1 MRIPPTRHHRCC
13 HNHAGPRSPSSFSFC
28 FSRRRLFAFQPMKP
42 FRYRP
47 KLVLAPASVDSSRYV
62 ISIPSRYTAVGRIPI
77 KGGAMV
83 DRERAAFSSLVG
95 SSAVLLLCQ
104 NIKNKKRVVR
114 LAVGS
119 LPPPAFFL
127 RCETLTTLSL
137 TSLATSAASQS
148 WVRTS
153 TKQSPNTTKLYYAD
167 NRASAMGVGAS
178 LRTGTLQKTGGT
190 KSANMTRRAPKPE
203 RTPKAIHAIM
213 LTSIIT

>member
-1 MRIPPTRHHRCC
+1 MQVELRETTPKTSCGGYSTRETKMIYLRRQVQVRIPRTRHHRCW
-13 HNHAGPRSPSSFSFC
+13 HNHAGPPSPSSFSFC

-119 LPPPAFFL
+119 LPPPAFL
-127 RCETLTTLSL
+127 CAVKLSQRC
-137 TSLATSAASQS
+137 
-148 WVRTS
+148 
-153 TKQSPNTTKLYYAD
+153 Y
-167 NRASAMGVGAS
+167 
-178 LRTGTLQKTGGT
+178 
-190 KSANMTRRAPKPE
+190 
-203 RTPKAIHAIM
+203 
-213 LTSIIT
+213 